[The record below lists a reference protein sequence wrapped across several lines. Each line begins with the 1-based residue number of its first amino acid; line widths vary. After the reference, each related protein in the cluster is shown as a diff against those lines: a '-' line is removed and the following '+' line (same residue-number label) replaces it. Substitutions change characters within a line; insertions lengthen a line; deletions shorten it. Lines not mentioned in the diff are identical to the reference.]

1 MALRQIRQKTKA
13 SANGTDTKLICRV
26 LLAAQPFCGQR
37 AATIARPSAV
47 RTEWPIDCELA
58 CDART
63 IAEVRRRFVELEY
76 FTWQEGVYGNDA
88 RDRNGTTLQRFAEC
102 LWDRTVHDW
111 GIATESLGAKKDRR
125 LLASMQLPGA
135 RHDLSSGQCA
145 SERAAQARAHQE
157 PASGPLGV
165 EPRTGVHVCPSE
177 PSAQE
182 IRPQHD
188 LHGWPWTRCAGGSG
202 TWLS

>member
-26 LLAAQPFCGQR
+26 LVAAQPFCSQR
-37 AATIARPSAV
+37 AVTIAQPSAV
-47 RTEWPIDCELA
+47 RTEWPIDCQLA
-58 CDART
+58 SDART
-63 IAEVRRRFVELEY
+63 IAEVCRRFVELEY

-125 LLASMQLPGA
+125 LLASMQLPGP
-135 RHDLSSGQCA
+135 RHDLSSGQSA
-145 SERAAQARAHQE
+145 SERAPQARAHQE
-157 PASGPLGV
+157 PASGPLGI
-165 EPRTGVHVCPSE
+165 EPRTGIQLHPSE
-177 PSAQE
+177 PRSEEHTSELQSLRHLVCR
-182 IRPQHD
+182 I
-188 LHGWPWTRCAGGSG
+188 L
-202 TWLS
+202 L